1 MRSILRS
8 SVAFALLGLL
18 FCAPVVVAQEEA
30 ANSDN
35 PYDWIGHQHNEGL
48 NAAIASRDQVG
59 TSILPLALAS
69 VAVAT
74 EYGCGAANVR
84 CINFSPSLSGAARAA
99 AFPQTTRQMVVSQL
113 NPVQADFFHQ
123 VMSVIDNYSN
133 DPARAVAE
141 MKVVENRILTSTLS
155 PDQAMPLLMGASV
168 GRYSVVYWNQQKA
181 DADSPWILVEGMDL
195 PGAFGS
201 PETIAAADAVGA
213 IVGAGLALGSG
224 VGAAAAGQAAL
235 VGALR
240 GSLTAALMELWAYF
254 F

>member
-30 ANSDN
+30 ANPDN
-35 PYDWIGHQHNEGL
+35 PYDWIGQQHNEGL
-48 NAAIASRDQVG
+48 NAAIASREQVG
-59 TSILPLALAS
+59 TGILPLALAS

-84 CINFSPSLSGAARAA
+84 CINFSPSLSGAARVA
-99 AFPQTTRQMVVSQL
+99 AFPETTRQVVVSQL
-113 NPVQADFFHQ
+113 NPVQADFFLQ
-123 VMSVIDNYSN
+123 MMSVLDNYSN
-133 DPARAVAE
+133 DPTRAVAE
-141 MKVVENRILTSTLS
+141 MKVVESRILSSTLAS
-155 PDQAMPLLMGASV
+155 EQAMPLLMGASV

-181 DADSPWILVEGMDL
+181 DADSPWILVAGMDL

-201 PETIAAADAVGA
+201 TETITGADVAGA
-213 IVGAGLALGSG
+213 IVWGGMALGSG

-235 VGALR
+235 AGAIR
-240 GSLTAALMELWAYF
+240 GSLMAALLELWAYF